1 MDLSFKDVQFIIEA
15 LDYRIESYRELLQV
29 TEDEDE
35 ISDIGND
42 YYFLEALRQDLA
54 RCLSKRSLPKI
65 KL

>member
-29 TEDEDE
+29 TKDEDE
-35 ISDIGND
+35 ISDISND
-42 YYFLEALRQDLA
+42 CYFLEALRQDLA
-54 RCLSKRSLPKI
+54 RGLSKRSLPKI